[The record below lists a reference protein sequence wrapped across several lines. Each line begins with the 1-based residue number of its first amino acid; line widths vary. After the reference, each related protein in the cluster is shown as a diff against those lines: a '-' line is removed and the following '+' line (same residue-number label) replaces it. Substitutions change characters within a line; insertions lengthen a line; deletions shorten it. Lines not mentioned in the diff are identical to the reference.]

1 LTRREKIFWLIV
13 GAIFVIGFIFLIP
26 AYGQICEQ
34 NKDGSQ
40 GDCPRYH
47 VALVAIWHIAKFLDD
62 HNGVM
67 IAIATGVVAWFTFS
81 LRQSTDKLWD
91 AGERQLDL
99 LAKTSTAQSRDM
111 QASIA
116 VAQQSADAAQTQAA
130 ILAAVEGP
138 MPLVHQ
144 IKLAKYAKIP
154 GEIIVSDQLPPGP
167 IPSNCRIFVAVENKG
182 RTVLRIVE
190 LCIEKF
196 IGSDLPSIPNYAH
209 ATSFNFYLEKGP
221 IWLRGSDAQIVVGPA
236 DIGAMHAVYPSR
248 GAFWVYGYFAY
259 PDLLNR
265 RVEHKFCA
273 RWDQT
278 VGFVPD
284 NRPGYT

>member
-116 VAQQSADAAQTQAA
+116 VAHNPLTPPKLKLRSWLQLKDQCRWS
-130 ILAAVEGP
+130 IKSSSP
-138 MPLVHQ
+138 NMP
-144 IKLAKYAKIP
+144 KYLAKSLSLISCHR
-154 GEIIVSDQLPPGP
+154 GRSHP
-167 IPSNCRIFVAVENKG
+167 IAESSSPSKTKVAPFS
-182 RTVLRIVE
+182 E
-190 LCIEKF
+190 L
-196 IGSDLPSIPNYAH
+196 
-209 ATSFNFYLEKGP
+209 
-221 IWLRGSDAQIVVGPA
+221 
-236 DIGAMHAVYPSR
+236 
-248 GAFWVYGYFAY
+248 
-259 PDLLNR
+259 
-265 RVEHKFCA
+265 
-273 RWDQT
+273 
-278 VGFVPD
+278 
-284 NRPGYT
+284 